1 MNNRSSL
8 LSVLA
13 LCVFAVAGVVGLSVY
28 GTPWLLAAI
37 AVGGIV
43 ATLAPYL
50 LATRHRFTPVVM
62 AVLTLGLWLVSAT
75 TFLAKAGQY
84 ELALLTGVVALL
96 PLWVSVNL
104 LLSLAEQANVQAGLF
119 SLDPEV
125 NEQAR
130 NRLQS
135 YTADIAAARTPAGI
149 LWRYFAR
156 RDAAKAKAKAENDA
170 A

>member
-8 LSVLA
+8 LGAVL
-13 LCVFAVAGVVGLSVY
+13 LCVVAVVGVVGLSVY
-28 GTPWLLAAI
+28 GTPWLLATI
-37 AVGGIV
+37 AVGGVV
-43 ATLAPYL
+43 ASLAPYL
-50 LATRHRFTPVVM
+50 LATRHRFSPVVL
-62 AVLTLGLWLVSAT
+62 AVLSLGLWLASAA
-75 TFLAKAGQY
+75 TFLTKLGQY
-84 ELALLTGVVALL
+84 ELALLVGVVALL
-96 PLWVSVNL
+96 PLWVGVNL
-104 LLSLAEQANVQAGLF
+104 LASVAEQANLQAGLF

-156 RDAAKAKAKAENDA
+156 RDAKKADADKAS
-170 A
+170 